1 MLEIPQLKAE
11 FFKALAHPVRIR
23 ALELLGEGPKT
34 VSGLLEFVDT
44 SQPQLSRH
52 LAQLRIAG
60 LVLAHREG
68 PTIVYSIADERI
80 SEVLRLSRE
89 MLLDTATATRDELQR
104 S

>member
-1 MLEIPQLKAE
+1 MPEIPQMKAE
-11 FFKALAHPVRIR
+11 FFKALAHPMRIR
-23 ALELLGEGPKT
+23 VLELLGEGSKT
-34 VSGLLEFVDT
+34 VSGLLEFIDT

-52 LAQLRIAG
+52 LAQLRSAG
-60 LVLAHREG
+60 LVLAQREG
-68 PTIVYSIADERI
+68 LLVLYSIADERI